1 MVLLMITSFLTA
13 WLGYAL
19 VCFLRLMGVYVSP
32 MAVAWAMLLA
42 KVGGL
47 LNAIVFVFMNGQVS
61 NLYLSVIAFVHIS
74 MMTVVEFR
82 SVAVEIQ
89 QVLTSK

>member
-13 WLGYAL
+13 WMAYAM
-19 VCFLRLMGVYVSP
+19 VCFLRLMGIHIPP
-32 MAVAWAMLLA
+32 MAVAVAMLLA

-61 NLYLSVIAFVHIS
+61 KLIF
-74 MMTVVEFR
+74 
-82 SVAVEIQ
+82 
-89 QVLTSK
+89 SKKTEL